1 MSRSI
6 CVMPAVASRGPCQL
20 MVYNMTSSRESDGPV
35 SPGPVPLLHSP
46 TRQDTGYS
54 YRNVQSV
61 PEVDGD
67 RQTADRQATCPPS
80 RSLPGDPRSWE
91 RTSHMNTPFCYI
103 QCTRRHTPCNQQPA
117 TSGRG
122 VRREAGTGDGR
133 IGDGA
138 ASIRSLSFVGQSC
151 YRYRYRVTGVWRLR
165 CTWLWTRIECRPGS
179 SHCVTWE
186 GNDANDRTLRV

>member
-1 MSRSI
+1 MDLLAQALS
-6 CVMPAVASRGPCQL
+6 PCFTRQPDKTPGT
-20 MVYNMTSSRESDGPV
+20 VTETSSPSQKSTATDSSRPASYMPPV
-35 SPGPVPLLHSP
+35 TFPA
-46 TRQDTGYS
+46 R
-54 YRNVQSV
+54 
-61 PEVDGD
+61 
-67 RQTADRQATCPPS
+67 
-80 RSLPGDPRSWE
+80 RSAQLE

-138 ASIRSLSFVGQSC
+138 TSIRSLSFVGQSC

-165 CTWLWTRIECRPGS
+165 CTWLWTRIECRPG
-179 SHCVTWE
+179 E
-186 GNDANDRTLRV
+186 LTLRYLGGK